1 MPTLEKN
8 EISAPSLYQL
18 LGAPMHALV
27 DAETQAAEAT
37 AQFITQFGFEPVTP
51 AGDGSSHGSG
61 ELGKLRMASFTH
73 QRPGPDNEPRTYKI
87 EVPFLSLLPI
97 PALQVK
103 DAEFDFYLKIIDT
116 QPQTGDKKNATQ
128 DKTQGMEPI
137 ELKAS
142 MGRGPSDKAG
152 NRSTEVHMRVKMRVE
167 QADIPAGL
175 AKLFNLMEEQIAVV
189 EQPKQAKTPQEAET
203 KVDADDDVPTAT

>member
-1 MPTLEKN
+1 
-8 EISAPSLYQL
+8 
-18 LGAPMHALV
+18 MHALV

-37 AQFITQFGFEPVTP
+37 AHFITQFGFEPVTP
-51 AGDGSSHGSG
+51 GPREKTDAGEAAQPQTSG

-73 QRPGPDNEPRTYKI
+73 QRQGVDGELKTYKV

-116 QPQTGDKKNATQ
+116 HPLAPDKKSVTQ
-128 DKTQGMEPI
+128 NQTEGGESI

-142 MGRGPSDKAG
+142 IGRGPADKTG
-152 NRSTEVHMRVKMRVE
+152 SRSTEVHMRVKMRVE

-189 EQPKQAKTPQEAET
+189 EQQPKITEQKSKET
-203 KVDADDDVPTAT
+203 EQKPKETEPKVDADDDVQTPA